1 MKSDNSRVLNVAHRG
16 YSSLY
21 PENTIL
27 AFEKAIEERCDMLE
41 LDVQL
46 TADGE
51 IVVFH
56 DFTLERTTDGSGE
69 LGRKTLAELREL
81 DAGSWR
87 GVRFA
92 GQRIPTLRE
101 LLDCVRRRVKLYI
114 EIKAREGI
122 EYKTLN
128 ERLCSTLAGL
138 LSREAGGN
146 ELLLASFDSTCL
158 RQMKELIPEFPRG
171 LICFR
176 MDALDGM
183 PELVDW
189 ICPYRKNVNSSL
201 VRKIK
206 EKGLK
211 ICPWTVDDAEE
222 MSRLIGMEV
231 DAIATNN
238 PALLRGVIAAGKRN
252 CSGSRIQE
260 SGARSWNEDA
270 SGDI

>member
-1 MKSDNSRVLNVAHRG
+1 MLNVAHRG

-27 AFEKAIEERCDMLE
+27 SFEKAIEARCDMIE
-41 LDVQL
+41 LDVRL

-56 DFTLERTTDGSGE
+56 DFTLERTTDASGE
-69 LGRKTLAELREL
+69 LAQKTLAELREF

-87 GVRFA
+87 GARFA

-101 LLDCVRRRVKLYI
+101 VLDCARRRAKLYI

-122 EYKTLN
+122 EYTRLN

-146 ELLLASFDSTCL
+146 ELLVASFDSTCL
-158 RQMKELIPEFPRG
+158 THMKELLPEIPRG

-176 MDALDGM
+176 MDTLDGM
-183 PELVDW
+183 PELADW
-189 ICPYRKNVNSSL
+189 ICLYRKNVNSCL

-222 MSRLIGMEV
+222 MASLIGMGV

-238 PALLRGVIAAGKRN
+238 PALLRRVIAMGKP
-252 CSGSRIQE
+252 
-260 SGARSWNEDA
+260 
-270 SGDI
+270 